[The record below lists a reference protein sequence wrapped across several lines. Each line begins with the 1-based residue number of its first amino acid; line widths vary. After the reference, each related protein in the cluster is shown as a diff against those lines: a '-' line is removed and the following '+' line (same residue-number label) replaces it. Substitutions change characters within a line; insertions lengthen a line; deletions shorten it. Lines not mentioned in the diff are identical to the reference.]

1 MRPALFWKIMSLESR
16 TRMSY
21 RVDFWINVAVG
32 FLVEFGIAWFLW
44 RAIFDQSGGQRIG
57 GYTFD
62 GMVVYYLA
70 VILVGKLVRTNRFEG
85 AVSGDIYEGGLNRY
99 IVFPAAYFPFKY
111 AQHLGTLVPW
121 ALQFLLFGGVMLF
134 VLDLPPEMTPTFSG
148 VVMAFAAIA
157 LGNLLYFVLDFVI
170 QIIAFWADNVWSLDV
185 AKWFVASL
193 LGGYMV
199 PLSVFPDRIRGPLEM
214 LPFRFFFD
222 FPARV
227 LTNQVAPEEWAA
239 GMALG
244 TAWIVLFAAVARVV
258 WSRGRLRYTGVGI

>member
-1 MRPALFWKIMSLESR
+1 VTPRLFWQIASLEAR

-21 RVDFWINVAVG
+21 RVDFWLNVAAG
-32 FLVEFGIAWFLW
+32 FLVEFGIAWYLW
-44 RAIFDQSGGQRIG
+44 RAVFDHATAATIG
-57 GYTFD
+57 GYDFS

-70 VILVGKLVRTNRFEG
+70 VILLGKLVRTNRFEG

-99 IVFPAAYFPFKY
+99 IVFPAPYFPFKY
-111 AQHLGTLVPW
+111 AQHLGTLVPA
-121 ALQFLLFGGVMLF
+121 ALQFLLFGGLTLF
-134 VLDLPPEMTPTFSG
+134 VLHMPPEMAPTLPG
-148 VVMAFAAIA
+148 LAMALAALA
-157 LGNLLYFVLDFVI
+157 LGNLLYYILDYAV
-170 QIIAFWADNVWSLDV
+170 QLIAFWADNVWSLDV

-199 PLSVFPDRIRGPLEM
+199 PLSVFPDGLRGVLEV

-222 FPARV
+222 FPARA
-227 LTNQVAPEEWAA
+227 LTNQMTVGEWAA

-244 TAWIVLFAAVARVV
+244 AVWCIVFAAAAAGI